1 MINATY
7 ELLKVSWKEITIIK
21 QLLRKKIRSAERRV
35 SQEPQ
40 GAGCFVGQGR
50 DTERANWPSL
60 LSDNRPDS

>member
-21 QLLRKKIRSAERRV
+21 QLLRKKIRLAECRV

-40 GAGCFVGQGR
+40 GAGCFVSQGR
-50 DTERANWPSL
+50 DTERAN
-60 LSDNRPDS
+60 